1 MTKGK
6 EVTGNWQ
13 WMFLKVHERESGNG
27 KVKVIIII
35 IIHPIT
41 IDYATK
47 VDLSK

>member
-1 MTKGK
+1 MTKEK

-13 WMFLKVHERESGNG
+13 WMFLKVQERESDNG
-27 KVKVIIII
+27 KVKVI

>member
-1 MTKGK
+1 MTKVK

-13 WMFLKVHERESGNG
+13 WMFRKVHERESGNG
-27 KVKVIIII
+27 KVKVIIT

>member
-1 MTKGK
+1 MTRGK
-6 EVTGNWQ
+6 VVTGNWQ
-13 WMFLKVHERESGNG
+13 WMYLKVHERESDNG
-27 KVKVIIII
+27 KVNVII